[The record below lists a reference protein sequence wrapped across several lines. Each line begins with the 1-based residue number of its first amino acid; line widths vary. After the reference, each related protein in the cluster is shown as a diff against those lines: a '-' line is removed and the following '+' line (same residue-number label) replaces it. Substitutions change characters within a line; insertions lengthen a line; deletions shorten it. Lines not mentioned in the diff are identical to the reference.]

1 MKYLKVVLFG
11 CAAALAACSGE
22 KDSGKISLTAQ
33 TALDSG
39 NVAYRRGDYKAAN
52 EFFRQASQADPKNV
66 ADASKIMSARVRLT
80 PEAYTALMGGTHFLG
95 KAKREPLLLRVADAV
110 QAGDDVIQGGRV
122 IGSVAS
128 VAGTAPRIALA
139 VLPLER
145 GGEPLEV
152 AGAAAASEP
161 FLDGLA
167 R

>member
-66 ADASKIMSARVRLT
+66 AGWYGVYMAESKLGNQAAADSAQAIVAQMA
-80 PEAYTALMGGTHFLG
+80 PELPT
-95 KAKREPLLLRVADAV
+95 
-110 QAGDDVIQGGRV
+110 GDHPTMQ
-122 IGSVAS
+122 S
-128 VAGTAPRIALA
+128 TAPRNPHAS
-139 VLPLER
+139 VDGKGPELPIDKGREQMKK
-145 GGEPLEV
+145 EKTNE
-152 AGAAAASEP
+152 
-161 FLDGLA
+161 
-167 R
+167 